1 MTERGTKTFIG
12 FFVLGALALFI
23 AFILLLGSGRLGD
36 RNPTFVLY
44 FETSLKGLTQGSPV
58 YFKGIRIGK
67 VASIQIRPELGTAK
81 FYTPVIIEIERD
93 KATALLEDGSERDVF
108 EENGL
113 LTRLIEAGL
122 RGKLGISSILT
133 GQLCVELDILRNAD
147 PVDMTKLTPY
157 KGSPQIPTQLSSL
170 DAALSTL
177 ENIPIQEILYDVIG
191 SIRSMSEQLGRI
203 DVSGLAVSLRETSDA
218 IREEVRGFG
227 SVRRN
232 ATAAVDAYAALASSL
247 QKDIHATLGSVNAT
261 LGSVNATLRSIGNL
275 ADSSESVVVEAQ
287 GAMRGLR
294 RTADTAN
301 SLFSEDSA
309 PVLEF
314 SQTMLSLRK
323 AAQALSELA
332 TLLEIKPN
340 ALIFGRNN

>member
-227 SVRRN
+227 SVRQN

-247 QKDIHATLGSVNAT
+247 QKDIHAT

>member
-36 RNPTFVLY
+36 KNPTFVLY

-67 VASIQIRPELGTAK
+67 VASIQIRPEIGTAK
-81 FYTPVIIEIERD
+81 FYTPVIIEIEKD
-93 KATALLEDGSERDVF
+93 KATALLEDGSEKDVF
-108 EENGL
+108 GESGL
-113 LTRLIEAGL
+113 LNKLIEAGL

-147 PVDMTKLTPY
+147 PVDMAKLTPY

-203 DVSGLAVSLRETSDA
+203 DVSGLAASLRETSDA

-227 SVRRN
+227 SVRQN
-232 ATAAVDAYAALASSL
+232 ATAAVDAYAALATSL

-261 LGSVNATLRSIGNL
+261 LRSIGHL
-275 ADSSESVVVEAQ
+275 AESSENVVIEAQ
-287 GAMRGLR
+287 GAMKGLR

-301 SLFSEDSA
+301 NLFSEDSA

-314 SQTMLSLRK
+314 SQTMLSLRR

>member
-1 MTERGTKTFIG
+1 MTEHGTKTFIG

-36 RNPTFVLY
+36 KNPTFVLY

-67 VASIQIRPELGTAK
+67 VASIQIRPEFGTAK
-81 FYTPVIIEIERD
+81 FYTPVIIEIEKD

-147 PVDMTKLTPY
+147 PVDITKLTPY

-170 DAALSTL
+170 DAALTTL

-191 SIRSMSEQLGRI
+191 SIKSMSEQLGRL
-203 DVSGLAVSLRETSDA
+203 DASGLVASLRDTSDT
-218 IREEVRGFG
+218 IREEVRAFG
-227 SVRRN
+227 NVRQD
-232 ATAAVDAYAALASSL
+232 AVAALDAYARLAGSL
-247 QKDIHATLGSVNAT
+247 KKDTHATLASVNE
-261 LGSVNATLRSIGNL
+261 TLRSLSSL
-275 ADSSESVVVEAQ
+275 ADASKGVVVEAE
-287 GAMRGLR
+287 GAMKGLR

-314 SQTMLSLRK
+314 SQTMLSLRR

>member
-12 FFVLGALALFI
+12 AFVLGALALLI
-23 AFILLLGSGRLGD
+23 GFILMLGSGSFGN

-44 FETSLKGLTQGSPV
+44 FNTSLKGLTQGSPV

-67 VASIQIRPELGTAK
+67 VNAIQIRPDIGTAK
-81 FYTPVIIEIERD
+81 FQTPVIIEVERD
-93 KATALLEDGSERDVF
+93 KAMALLEDGSEKELF
-108 EENGL
+108 EDPAILN
-113 LTRLIEAGL
+113 RLIKAGL

-133 GQLCVELDILRNAD
+133 GQLCVELDLFRNAD
-147 PVDMTKLTPY
+147 PVNPDSLAPY

-177 ENIPIQEILYDVIG
+177 EDMPLQEILLDVMG
-191 SIRSMSEQLGRI
+191 SLKNMSEQLRDI
-203 DVSGLAVSLRETSDA
+203 DASGLVASLRDTSDA
-218 IREEVRGFG
+218 IRSEVQAFG
-227 SVRRN
+227 ALRQEAGTTLGSYTRL
-232 ATAAVDAYAALASSL
+232 AASL
-247 QKDIHATLGSVNAT
+247 QKDIHSTLASVN
-261 LGSVNATLRSIGNL
+261 STLRDIGHL
-275 ADSSESVVVEAQ
+275 AATSEGVVSEAQ
-287 GAMRGLR
+287 NAMKGLR

-314 SQTMLSLRK
+314 SQTMLSLRR

>member
-261 LGSVNATLRSIGNL
+261 LRSIGNL

>member
-1 MTERGTKTFIG
+1 MTERDTKTFIG

-23 AFILLLGSGRLGD
+23 AFILLLGSGRLGEK
-36 RNPTFVLY
+36 NPTFVLY
-44 FETSLKGLTQGSPV
+44 FDTSLKGLTQGSPV

-67 VASIQIRPELGTAK
+67 VNSIHIRPEIGTAR
-81 FYTPVIIEIERD
+81 FSTPVVIEIEQD
-93 KATALLEDGSERDVF
+93 KATALLEDGTEKDVF
-108 EENGL
+108 GEPGL
-113 LTRLIEAGL
+113 INRLIEAGL

-147 PVDMTKLTPY
+147 PVDMKTLQPY

-170 DAALSTL
+170 DAALTTL

-191 SIRSMSEQLGRI
+191 SIKSMSEQLGRL
-203 DVSGLAVSLRETSDA
+203 DASGLVASLRDTSDT
-218 IREEVRGFG
+218 IREEVRAFG
-227 SVRRN
+227 TVRQD
-232 ATAAVDAYAALASSL
+232 AVAALDAYAKLAGSL
-247 QKDIHATLGSVNAT
+247 KKDTHATLASVNE
-261 LGSVNATLRSIGNL
+261 TLRSLSSL
-275 ADSSESVVVEAQ
+275 ADASEGVVVEAE
-287 GAMRGLR
+287 GAMKGLR

-314 SQTMLSLRK
+314 SQTMLSLRR

>member
-247 QKDIHATLGSVNAT
+247 QKDIHATLGN
-261 LGSVNATLRSIGNL
+261 VNATLRSIGNL

>member
-44 FETSLKGLTQGSPV
+44 FDTSLKGLTQGSPV

-261 LGSVNATLRSIGNL
+261 LRSIGNL

>member
-12 FFVLGALALFI
+12 AFVLGALALFI
-23 AFILLLGSGRLGD
+23 AFIILLGSGRLGST
-36 RNPTFVLY
+36 NPSFVLY
-44 FETSLKGLTQGSPV
+44 FNTSLKGLTQGSPV

-67 VASIQIRPELGTAK
+67 VTAIQILPDIGSAR
-81 FYTPVIIEIERD
+81 FQTPVLIEIERD
-93 KATALLEDGSERDVF
+93 KAMTLLEDGSERELF
-108 EENGL
+108 EDPATL
-113 LTRLIEAGL
+113 ARLIRAGL

-133 GQLCVELDILRNAD
+133 GQLCVELDIFRNAD
-147 PVDMTKLTPY
+147 PVDPGTLTPY

-177 ENIPIQEILYDVIG
+177 EDMPVQEILLDVMG
-191 SIRSMSEQLGRI
+191 SLKNMSEQLRDI
-203 DVSGLAVSLRETSDA
+203 DASGLVASLRDTSDA
-218 IREEVRGFG
+218 IREEVRAFG
-227 SVRRN
+227 SLR
-232 ATAAVDAYAALASSL
+232 TDAGHTLGAYTTLASSM
-247 QKDIHATLGSVNAT
+247 QKDVHATLQN
-261 LGSVNATLRSIGNL
+261 VNATLRSIGSL
-275 ADSSESVVVEAQ
+275 ASTSEGMVLEAEN
-287 GAMRGLR
+287 AMKELR
-294 RTADTAN
+294 RSADTAG

-314 SQTMLSLRK
+314 SQTMLSLRR

>member
-12 FFVLGALALFI
+12 AFVLGALALLVG
-23 AFILLLGSGRLGD
+23 FILLLGSGSLGS

-44 FETSLKGLTQGSPV
+44 FTTSLKGLTQGSPV
-58 YFKGIRIGK
+58 YFKGIRIGR
-67 VASIQIRPELGTAK
+67 VTSIQIRPEFGTAK
-81 FYTPVIIEIERD
+81 FQTPVIIEIERD
-93 KATALLEDGSERDVF
+93 KAMALLEDGSEKELF
-108 EENGL
+108 EDPDILN
-113 LTRLIEAGL
+113 RLIKAGL

-133 GQLCVELDILRNAD
+133 GQLCVELDIFRNAD
-147 PVDMTKLTPY
+147 PVNPDSLAPY
-157 KGSPQIPTQLSSL
+157 RDSPQIPTQLSSL

-177 ENIPIQEILYDVIG
+177 EDMPVQEILLDVMG
-191 SIRSMSEQLGRI
+191 SLRNLTEQMRDI
-203 DVSGLAVSLRETSDA
+203 DASGLVASLRDTSDA
-218 IREEVRGFG
+218 IRDEVHAFG
-227 SVRRN
+227 ALRQN
-232 ATAAVDAYAALASSL
+232 ADHTLGAYATLAGSL
-247 QKDIHATLGSVNAT
+247 QKDIHTTLASVNST
-261 LGSVNATLRSIGNL
+261 LKSLSSLAAASEGVVGEAENA
-275 ADSSESVVVEAQ
+275 
-287 GAMRGLR
+287 MKGLR

-314 SQTMLSLRK
+314 SQTMLSLRR

>member
-1 MTERGTKTFIG
+1 MTERSTKTLIG
-12 FFVLGALALFI
+12 AFVLGALALLVG
-23 AFILLLGSGRLGD
+23 FILLLGSGSFGN

-44 FETSLKGLTQGSPV
+44 FNTSLKGLIQGSPV

-67 VASIQIRPELGTAK
+67 VNSIQIRPEIGTAK

-93 KATALLEDGSERDVF
+93 KAMALLEDGSEKDLF
-108 EENGL
+108 DDPDIIA
-113 LTRLIEAGL
+113 RLIKAGL
-122 RGKLGISSILT
+122 RGKLGITSILT
-133 GQLCVELDILRNAD
+133 GQLCVELDIMRNAD
-147 PVDMTKLTPY
+147 PVDVASLAPY

-177 ENIPIQEILYDVIG
+177 ENIPIQEILYDVV
-191 SIRSMSEQLGRI
+191 SSVKSMSEQLRDI
-203 DVSGLAVSLRETSDA
+203 DASGLVASLRDTSDA
-218 IREEVRGFG
+218 VREEVRAFG
-227 SVRRN
+227 S
-232 ATAAVDAYAALASSL
+232 LK
-247 QKDIHATLGSVNAT
+247 KDIHNTLAGVNDT
-261 LGSVNATLRSIGNL
+261 LQSLSSL
-275 ADSSESVVVEAQ
+275 AVASEGAVSEAR
-287 GAMRGLR
+287 GAMAGLR
-294 RTADTAN
+294 RSADTAN

-314 SQTMLSLRK
+314 SQTMLSLRR

>member
-1 MTERGTKTFIG
+1 MTERSTKTFIG
-12 FFVLGALALFI
+12 AFVLGALALLVG
-23 AFILLLGSGRLGD
+23 FILLLGSGSFGN

-44 FETSLKGLTQGSPV
+44 FNTSLKGLIQGSPV

-67 VASIQIRPELGTAK
+67 VNSIQIRPEIGTAK

-93 KATALLEDGSERDVF
+93 KAMALLEDGSEKDLF
-108 EENGL
+108 DDPDIIA
-113 LTRLIEAGL
+113 RLIKAGL
-122 RGKLGISSILT
+122 RGKLGITSILT
-133 GQLCVELDILRNAD
+133 GQLCVELDIMRNAD
-147 PVDMTKLTPY
+147 PVDVASLAPY

-177 ENIPIQEILYDVIG
+177 ENIPIQEILYDVV
-191 SIRSMSEQLGRI
+191 SSVKSMSEQLRDI
-203 DVSGLAVSLRETSDA
+203 DASGLVASLRDTSDA
-218 IREEVRGFG
+218 VREEVRAFG
-227 SVRRN
+227 SLRQN
-232 ATAAVDAYAALASSL
+232 ADHTLNAYSTLAGSL
-247 QKDIHATLGSVNAT
+247 KKDIHNTLAGVNDT
-261 LGSVNATLRSIGNL
+261 LQSLSSL
-275 ADSSESVVVEAQ
+275 AVASEGAVSEAR
-287 GAMRGLR
+287 GAMAGLR
-294 RTADTAN
+294 RSADTAN

-314 SQTMLSLRK
+314 SQTMLSLRR